1 MPDSRF
7 EWWPFSAVMVAGTAG
22 TGIAYVLMGELVG
35 RAGSTRASFITY
47 IIPVVALA
55 LGVVVKDDE
64 VEALHVVG
72 VGLIIAGALLA
83 SRKES

>member
-1 MPDSRF
+1 
-7 EWWPFSAVMVAGTAG
+7 MVAGTAG

-55 LGVVVKDDE
+55 LGGVVMDDE